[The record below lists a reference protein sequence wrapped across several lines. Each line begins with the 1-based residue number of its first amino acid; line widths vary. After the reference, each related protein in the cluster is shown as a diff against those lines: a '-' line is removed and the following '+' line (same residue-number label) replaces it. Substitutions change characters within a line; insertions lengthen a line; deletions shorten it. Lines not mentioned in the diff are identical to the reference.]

1 MWSLSKI
8 REQERK
14 EQNVLKSDPKP
25 KQKIKL
31 KKLQRTH
38 KVSGRGFDKTGYD
51 PKALISSVKR

>member
-8 REQERK
+8 RDQELK
-14 EQNVLKSDPKP
+14 DQNALRLDPKP

-38 KVSGRGFDKTGYD
+38 KVWGRGFDKTGYD
-51 PKALISSVKR
+51 PKSVDKFG

>member
-8 REQERK
+8 WEQERK
-14 EQNVLKSDPKP
+14 DQNALRSDPKS

-31 KKLQRTH
+31 KKLQQTH
-38 KVSGRGFDKTGYD
+38 KVSGRGIDKTGYD